1 MIATVDICGKR
12 ILEYVADCLGKFN
25 QRCNPVKIRAFGGN
39 IAKAFRVAQILKN
52 EFQGMVSIDKTDV
65 YSVALDFEIEDS
77 KVLLSNCTQEGKES
91 LLSQKEGMLKELMV
105 ELDLKLKNLIINK
118 KEQPDAFYISG
129 NYIGFPIYHLLID
142 NLLTKFPKI
151 NVSKFTYKRSNSD
164 DGFAKFLTL
173 AIDEEK
179 EIICSPTVNRIN
191 NQNFDKDELYKNLN
205 TVYYRSGLFMAE
217 NWKDVT
223 KKISEFDDIIIG
235 VDTNILL
242 TTSLSEQLLATLNL
256 LDPIE
261 YIHTPNWMLIVI
273 PNAVMHEIEK
283 WTNSRV
289 NNYLTT
295 RGRIGF
301 RALQE
306 ILEVGQSAD
315 IHGTSLLIFGEAMPA
330 LSNVDEIKSLR
341 REIQNLG
348 QHLLHLGDSL
358 EYFTKKLH
366 PQKDIS
372 DRRYRIQNPSRDSSS
387 GDTPVRDQFKHFLRQ
402 LNFYRGGM
410 FFLTSDKTNAALAQ
424 AEGLFSIYYK
434 MSNWKNA
441 RNNVKLSQE
450 KCRVYRLDGEVGESF
465 KLSVPIG
472 KLIYELAV
480 QFGKIKIDW
489 GDKNKYVVISCDVLG
504 ESLDHWIYRDLIID
518 ENSLK
523 NLYDLY
529 GDNIS
534 LEKVKDVWQN
544 VCDKLIKT
552 KCI

>member
-105 ELDLKLKNLIINK
+105 ELDLTLKNLIINK

-179 EIICSPTVNRIN
+179 EIICSPTVNKIN

-450 KCRVYRLDGEVGESF
+450 KCLVYRLDGEVAESF